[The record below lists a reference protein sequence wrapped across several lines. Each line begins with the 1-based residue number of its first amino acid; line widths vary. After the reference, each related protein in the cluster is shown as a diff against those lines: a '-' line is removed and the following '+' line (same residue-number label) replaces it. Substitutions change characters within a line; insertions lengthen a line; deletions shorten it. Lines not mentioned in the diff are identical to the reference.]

1 MTLINSS
8 NRSNIMADSLEDDL
22 AIDDNFSLVSASSS
36 QQDGVLV
43 VDQDADAGSDGEG
56 EVWDNQSV
64 MSGGEGDDFRDG
76 KVERKDEKVDGA
88 LTAASENKKRKRKE
102 NEKAR
107 KLKVSEQQDAADG
120 QGEGSCWNL

>member
-1 MTLINSS
+1 
-8 NRSNIMADSLEDDL
+8 MADSLEDDL
-22 AIDDNFSLVSASSS
+22 AIDDNFSVVSASSS

-64 MSGGEGDDFRDG
+64 MSGGEGDDLRDG
-76 KVERKDEKVDGA
+76 KVERKDKRVDGA

-102 NEKAR
+102 KGRVAVGIYDPGN
-107 KLKVSEQQDAADG
+107 
-120 QGEGSCWNL
+120 